1 MLKLKEYGYKF
12 IIRFFNKKF
21 NIIKVKLDDQLNN
34 DEL

>member
-12 IIRFFNKKF
+12 IIHFKNKKC
-21 NIIKVKLDDQLNN
+21 NIIKVKLDDQLNS